1 MRREAIA
8 WERAAEVDAAA
19 RGWRRAGAI
28 DDATH
33 RRIREAFPDPCVTP
47 GAVWRVLTGAMVAA
61 IVLCVLAAMAL
72 SVWRSS
78 AQLQVLLLFWGTAC
92 LVATE
97 VLEASPRSARRGAA
111 GATSVLGVGLFL
123 VGLGLTLVETVGLRD
138 DDAID
143 AVLVAAVLTCGL
155 ASWRWGSPLFA
166 GLAGGALFCSLAQ
179 LPHGRLL
186 WLLVGAALTGAAA
199 WRLDDGR
206 LAPSHRIGAAV
217 LTVLGIGAVYAA
229 ANVYSLDEGILE
241 HMVRLAPSW
250 EYRPPAAR
258 GVRLA
263 AGAATALLPLVVVAW
278 GLGARRTFLLD
289 TGIVLLA
296 LSVLTL
302 RHYVQLAP
310 LWVVLTLSGALL
322 VILALAVERALR
334 RARAGELAGY
344 TAEPLFSDERR
355 QQALQVLPVVAAFA
369 PEARAPG
376 PEPGF
381 TGEGGRFGGGGAQ
394 EKF

>member
-28 DDATH
+28 DEATH

-61 IVLCVLAAMAL
+61 IVLCTLAAMAL

-78 AQLQVLLLFWGTAC
+78 SELQALLLLWGAAC

-97 VLEASPRSARRGAA
+97 LLEASPRSARRGAA

-123 VGLGLTLVETVGLRD
+123 VGLGLTLVETVRLRD

-143 AVLVAAVLTCGL
+143 VLLVAAVLTCGL
-155 ASWRWGSPLFA
+155 AAWRWGSPLFA
-166 GLAGGALFCSLAQ
+166 GLAGGALFCALAR
-179 LPHGRLL
+179 LPGGRLL
-186 WLLVGAALTGAAA
+186 WLLAGAALAGAAA
-199 WRLDDGR
+199 WRLDDVR
-206 LAPSHRIGAAV
+206 LAPSHRLGAAV
-217 LTVLGIGAVYAA
+217 LTVIGIAAVYAA

-241 HMVRLAPSW
+241 HLARLAPSR
-250 EYRPPAAR
+250 EDLPR
-258 GVRLA
+258 GARLA
-263 AGAATALLPLVVVAW
+263 AAGATALLPLVVLAW
-278 GLGARRTFLLD
+278 GLGSRRTLLID

-296 LSVLTL
+296 LSLVTL
-302 RHYVQLAP
+302 RHYVRLAP

-322 VILALAVERALR
+322 VVVALAVERALR
-334 RARAGELAGY
+334 RARDGERAGF

-355 QQALQVLPVVAAFA
+355 QQALQILPVVTTFA

-381 TGEGGRFGGGGAQ
+381 AGEGGRFGGGGAQ

>member
-28 DDATH
+28 DEATH

-61 IVLCVLAAMAL
+61 IVLCTLAAMAL

-78 AQLQVLLLFWGTAC
+78 SELQALLLLWGAAC

-97 VLEASPRSARRGAA
+97 LLEASPRSARRGAA

-123 VGLGLTLVETVGLRD
+123 VGLGLTLVETVRLRD

-143 AVLVAAVLTCGL
+143 VLLVAAVLTCGL
-155 ASWRWGSPLFA
+155 AAWRWGSPLFA
-166 GLAGGALFCSLAQ
+166 GLAGGALFCALAR
-179 LPHGRLL
+179 LPGGRLL
-186 WLLVGAALTGAAA
+186 WLLAGAALAGAAA
-199 WRLDDGR
+199 WRLDDVR
-206 LAPSHRIGAAV
+206 LAPSHRLGAAV
-217 LTVLGIGAVYAA
+217 LTVIGIGAVYAA

-241 HMVRLAPSW
+241 HLARLAPSR
-250 EYRPPAAR
+250 ENLPR
-258 GVRLA
+258 GARLA
-263 AGAATALLPLVVVAW
+263 AAGATALLPLVVLAW
-278 GLGARRTFLLD
+278 GLGSRRTLLID

-296 LSVLTL
+296 LSLVTL

-322 VILALAVERALR
+322 VVVALAVERALR
-334 RARAGELAGY
+334 RARDGELAGF

-355 QQALQVLPVVAAFA
+355 QQALQILPVVTTFA

-381 TGEGGRFGGGGAQ
+381 AGEGGRFGGGGAQ

>member
-8 WERAAEVDAAA
+8 WERAAEVHAAA
-19 RGWRRAGAI
+19 QGWRRAGAI
-28 DDATH
+28 DEATH

-47 GAVWRVLTGAMVAA
+47 GVVWRVLTGGMVAA
-61 IVLCVLAAMAL
+61 IVLCTLAAVAL

-78 AQLQVLLLFWGTAC
+78 SALQALLLLWGAAC

-123 VGLGLTLVETVGLRD
+123 VGLGLTLVETARLRD

-143 AVLVAAVLTCGL
+143 VLLAAAVLTCGL
-155 ASWRWGSPLFA
+155 AAWRWGSPLFA
-166 GLAGGALFCSLAQ
+166 GLAGGALFCALAR
-179 LPHGRLL
+179 LPQGRLL
-186 WLLVGAALTGAAA
+186 WLLAGAALAGATAG
-199 WRLDDGR
+199 RLDDGR
-206 LAPSHRIGAAV
+206 LAPSHRAGAAV
-217 LTVLGIGAVYAA
+217 LTVIGIGAVYAA

-241 HMVRLAPSW
+241 HLARLAP
-250 EYRPPAAR
+250 AR
-258 GVRLA
+258 EDVPRGARLA
-263 AGAATALLPLVVVAW
+263 AAAATALLPPAVLAW
-278 GLGARRTFLLD
+278 GLGSRRTVLID

-296 LSVLTL
+296 LSLATL

-310 LWVVLTLSGALL
+310 LWVVFTLSGALL
-322 VILALAVERALR
+322 VVVALAVERALR
-334 RARAGELAGY
+334 RARDGELAGF

-355 QQALQVLPVVAAFA
+355 QQALQIMPVVATFA
-369 PEARAPG
+369 PGVRAPG

-381 TGEGGRFGGGGAQ
+381 AGEGGRFGGGGAQ

>member
-28 DDATH
+28 DEATH

-61 IVLCVLAAMAL
+61 IVLCTLAAMAL

-78 AQLQVLLLFWGTAC
+78 SELQALLLLWGAAC

-97 VLEASPRSARRGAA
+97 LLEASPRSARRGAA

-123 VGLGLTLVETVGLRD
+123 VGLGLTLVETVRLRD

-143 AVLVAAVLTCGL
+143 VLLVAAVLTCGL
-155 ASWRWGSPLFA
+155 AAWRWGSPLFA
-166 GLAGGALFCSLAQ
+166 GLAGGALFCALAR
-179 LPHGRLL
+179 LPGGRLL
-186 WLLVGAALTGAAA
+186 WLLAGAALAGAAA
-199 WRLDDGR
+199 WRLDDVR
-206 LAPSHRIGAAV
+206 LAPSHRLGAAV
-217 LTVLGIGAVYAA
+217 LTVIGIGAVYAA

-241 HMVRLAPSW
+241 HLARLAPSR
-250 EYRPPAAR
+250 EDLPR
-258 GVRLA
+258 GARLA
-263 AGAATALLPLVVVAW
+263 AAGATALFPLVVLAW
-278 GLGARRTFLLD
+278 GLGSRRTLLID

-296 LSVLTL
+296 LSLVTL

-322 VILALAVERALR
+322 VVVALALERALR
-334 RARAGELAGY
+334 RARDGELAGF

-355 QQALQVLPVVAAFA
+355 QQALQILPVVTTFA

-381 TGEGGRFGGGGAQ
+381 AGEGGRFGGGGAQ

>member
-28 DDATH
+28 DEATH
-33 RRIREAFPDPCVTP
+33 RRVREAFPDPCVTP
-47 GAVWRVLTGAMVAA
+47 GAVWRVLTGGMVAA
-61 IVLCVLAAMAL
+61 IVLCTLAAMAL

-78 AQLQVLLLFWGTAC
+78 SELQALLLLWGVAC

-123 VGLGLTLVETVGLRD
+123 VGLGLTLVETVRLRD

-143 AVLVAAVLTCGL
+143 ALLVAAVLTCGL
-155 ASWRWGSPLFA
+155 AAWRWGSPLFA
-166 GLAGGALFCSLAQ
+166 GLAGGALFCALAR
-179 LPHGRLL
+179 LPQGRLL
-186 WLLVGAALTGAAA
+186 WLLAGAALAGVAAS
-199 WRLDDGR
+199 RLDDGR
-206 LAPSHRIGAAV
+206 LAPSHRLGAAV
-217 LTVLGIGAVYAA
+217 LTVIGIGAVYAA

-241 HMVRLAPSW
+241 HLARLAPSR
-250 EYRPPAAR
+250 EDLPR
-258 GVRLA
+258 GARLA
-263 AGAATALLPLVVVAW
+263 AAGATALLPLAVLAW
-278 GLGARRTFLLD
+278 GLGSRRTLLLD

-296 LSVLTL
+296 LSLVTL
-302 RHYVQLAP
+302 RHYVQMAP

-322 VILALAVERALR
+322 VVVALAVERALR
-334 RARAGELAGY
+334 GARGGERAGL

-355 QQALQVLPVVAAFA
+355 QQALQILPVVTAFA
-369 PEARAPG
+369 PGARAPS

-381 TGEGGRFGGGGAQ
+381 AGEGGRFGGGGAQ

>member
-28 DDATH
+28 DEATH

-61 IVLCVLAAMAL
+61 IVLCTLAAMAL

-78 AQLQVLLLFWGTAC
+78 SELQALLLLWGAAC

-97 VLEASPRSARRGAA
+97 LLEASPRSARRGAA

-123 VGLGLTLVETVGLRD
+123 VGLGLTLVETVRLRD

-143 AVLVAAVLTCGL
+143 VLLVAAVLTCGL
-155 ASWRWGSPLFA
+155 AAWRWGSPLFA
-166 GLAGGALFCSLAQ
+166 GLAGGALFCTLAR
-179 LPHGRLL
+179 LPGGRLL
-186 WLLVGAALTGAAA
+186 WLLAGAALAGAAA
-199 WRLDDGR
+199 WRLDDVR
-206 LAPSHRIGAAV
+206 LAPSHRLGAAV
-217 LTVLGIGAVYAA
+217 LTVIGIGAVYAA

-241 HMVRLAPSW
+241 HLARLAPSR
-250 EYRPPAAR
+250 EDLPR
-258 GVRLA
+258 GARLA
-263 AGAATALLPLVVVAW
+263 AAGATALLPLVVLAW
-278 GLGARRTFLLD
+278 GLGSRRTLLID

-296 LSVLTL
+296 LSLVTL

-322 VILALAVERALR
+322 VVVALAVERALR
-334 RARAGELAGY
+334 RARDGELAGF

-355 QQALQVLPVVAAFA
+355 QQALQILPVVTTFA

-381 TGEGGRFGGGGAQ
+381 AGEGGRFGGGGAQ

>member
-28 DDATH
+28 DEATH

-61 IVLCVLAAMAL
+61 IVLCTLAAMAL

-78 AQLQVLLLFWGTAC
+78 SELQALLLLWGAAC

-97 VLEASPRSARRGAA
+97 LLEASPRSARRGAA

-123 VGLGLTLVETVGLRD
+123 VGLGLTLVETVRLRD

-143 AVLVAAVLTCGL
+143 VLLVAAVLTCGL
-155 ASWRWGSPLFA
+155 AAWRWGSPLFA
-166 GLAGGALFCSLAQ
+166 GLAGGALFCALAR
-179 LPHGRLL
+179 LPGGRLL
-186 WLLVGAALTGAAA
+186 WLLAGAALAGAAA
-199 WRLDDGR
+199 WRLDDVR
-206 LAPSHRIGAAV
+206 LAPSHRLGAAV
-217 LTVLGIGAVYAA
+217 LTVIGIGAVYAA

-241 HMVRLAPSW
+241 HLARLAPSR
-250 EYRPPAAR
+250 EDLPR
-258 GVRLA
+258 GARLA
-263 AGAATALLPLVVVAW
+263 AAGATALFPLVVLAW
-278 GLGARRTFLLD
+278 GLGSRRTLLID

-296 LSVLTL
+296 LSLVTL

-322 VILALAVERALR
+322 VVVALAVERALR
-334 RARAGELAGY
+334 RARDGELAGF

-355 QQALQVLPVVAAFA
+355 QQALQILPVVTTFA

-381 TGEGGRFGGGGAQ
+381 AGEGGRFGGGGAQ